1 MSEDKNAGWE
11 KRIKPL
17 PVSEPKIQLTQVE
30 IVSARIPFGQM
41 IVIIFKG
48 VFALILAM
56 LLASFVV
63 FFITTAL
70 GLSLSSFF

>member
-1 MSEDKNAGWE
+1 MNEDKNGGWK

-17 PVSEPKIQLTQVE
+17 PLSEPKIQLTQVE

-70 GLSLSSFF
+70 GLSISSFF

>member
-1 MSEDKNAGWE
+1 MNEDKNGGWK

-48 VFALILAM
+48 FFALILAM

>member
-1 MSEDKNAGWE
+1 MNEDKNGGWK

-17 PVSEPKIQLTQVE
+17 PLSEPKIQLTQVE

-70 GLSLSSFF
+70 GLSLSSLF

>member
-1 MSEDKNAGWE
+1 MNEDKNGGWK

-17 PVSEPKIQLTQVE
+17 PVSEPKIRLTQVE

-70 GLSLSSFF
+70 GLSLSSLF